1 MNVVDRHIIFRDC
14 ISDVKKI
21 QIPVYIVLLGIN
33 LEKIV
38 LFSKYDIEFSYESF
52 ETNVTRLT
60 NQLWK
65 LIPMRENE
73 EDWKKQLHTVI
84 IEITG
89 LNKIFVESLNFLVL
103 LSKLEGIGEEENFEN
118 YRKTVFESISL
129 IQELKND
136 LG

>member
-1 MNVVDRHIIFRDC
+1 MMKEDISQPGTGLEIVVL
-14 ISDVKKI
+14 
-21 QIPVYIVLLGIN
+21 Q
-33 LEKIV
+33 
-38 LFSKYDIEFSYESF
+38 SKYDFNFSKEVVKKDIY
-52 ETNVTRLT
+52 RLT

-103 LSKLEGIGEEENFEN
+103 LSKLEGISEEENFEN